1 MTGLIIFL
9 VPSRKTKP
17 SLHLRSRLY
26 EEKLMFHCLGSS
38 SIHVKSPMDRL
49 QRVQEC
55 AARFVSG

>member
-1 MTGLIIFL
+1 MTGLIIFWFPL
-9 VPSRKTKP
+9 ERQKP
-17 SLHLRSRLY
+17 SFRLRSRLY
-26 EEKLMFHCLGSS
+26 EEKLMFRRLGSS